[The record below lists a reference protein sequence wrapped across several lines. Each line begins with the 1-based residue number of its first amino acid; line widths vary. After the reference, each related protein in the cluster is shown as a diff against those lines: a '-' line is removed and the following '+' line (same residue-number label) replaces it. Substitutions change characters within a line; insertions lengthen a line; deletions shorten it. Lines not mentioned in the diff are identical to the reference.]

1 MNSINTAID
10 AASVLA
16 HYGYTPEKAAPARG
30 IWANDDTV
38 LQRLSK
44 LPELLE
50 QHGSGKLRIVFDY
63 DPEYPK
69 ALIQVWG
76 LRKVNLPD
84 KDSQPGKP
92 EM

>member
-1 MNSINTAID
+1 MNRINTAID
-10 AASVLA
+10 IASVLA
-16 HYGYTPEKAAPARG
+16 HYGYTSEKTAPTRG
-30 IWANDDTV
+30 VWANDGTA
-38 LQRLSK
+38 LQRLSS

-50 QHGSGKLRIVFDY
+50 QHESGKLRIVFDY

-76 LRKVNLPD
+76 LRKVSLPD
-84 KDSQPGKP
+84 KDSQLGKS